1 MFGFLLD
8 DDDAEDTSYISNEEI
23 DHLTNDYAKDEYI
36 GKVDN
41 NDANEVVVKKK
52 FLGHPQKFQKV
63 PKSFKISF
71 FPPSNSSELILTC

>member
-1 MFGFLLD
+1 MFGFLLV

-52 FLGHPQKFQKV
+52 FLGHPQKFQKFQ
-63 PKSFKISF
+63 KFKIPFS
-71 FPPSNSSELILTC
+71 PSNSSELILTC